1 MDTQPSF
8 PKHLKYQNMF
18 HVQHYILPQDRL
30 EQIRVISLKIM
41 TPYQCSTHSHLFN
54 CTLTTA
60 TLPFSLFLQTHW
72 YMYSVHWL
80 SLTPP
85 LLQPTSVQT
94 VSEAIASTL
103 HSFPRE
109 ICQCSMKL
117 VTLSS
122 SADDENT
129 MIFSFLFYFPKV
141 GSCLTSEVNLQPL
154 SSCLQS
160 DN

>member
-1 MDTQPSF
+1 
-8 PKHLKYQNMF
+8 MF

-60 TLPFSLFLQTHW
+60 TLPFSLFLQTLV
-72 YMYSVHWL
+72 YVQCTLAFSYF
-80 SLTPP
+80 PP
-85 LLQPTSVQT
+85 PPLQPTSVQT

-103 HSFPRE
+103 HSFPTE
-109 ICQCSMKL
+109 ICHCSMKL

-129 MIFSFLFYFPKV
+129 RSFSFLFYFPNV
-141 GSCLTSEVNLQPL
+141 GSCLTSEVKLQPL
-154 SSCLQS
+154 SGCLQS